1 MAGTGEAEAALLDD
15 VPTEAEG
22 ADDDNDDDVDE
33 EAEDVPAAAELLS
46 WDEPSKNFSILN
58 RTRDEHDFDDFFM
71 IVA

>member
-1 MAGTGEAEAALLDD
+1 MAGTGEADAALLDD

-46 WDEPSKNFSILN
+46 CEEPSKNFSILN
-58 RTRDEHDFDDFFM
+58 GSKEEYKLDAFF
-71 IVA
+71 